1 MPGYFKTLGIPMLE
15 GRDFSQDDMREGN
28 AQVFI
33 VNTAFVKAYLQS
45 QDPLSTS
52 ISVFMNRT
60 KPSNPKF
67 GEPDNPYGRIIGVS
81 ADVKEG
87 TLRDSSEPTVYYNER
102 QLTSEGMTLFVRSP
116 RAAELAK
123 AAGQIVRDTDRNLP
137 LIEVR
142 MLTDFFAETVARDR
156 LTAGVSAAFAISAL
170 LLASMGLYGLL
181 AFTVAERTNE
191 IGIRMALG
199 ARASQ
204 VLGMIV
210 QNGYRLVLFGGLLGL
225 AISLPAS
232 RLLKSLLFGITP
244 YDPWTFITVI
254 ALLVLVTLV
263 AVLIPALRAM
273 RVNPMVA
280 LRSE

>member
-1 MPGYFKTLGIPMLE
+1 
-15 GRDFSQDDMREGN
+15 
-28 AQVFI
+28 
-33 VNTAFVKAYLQS
+33 
-45 QDPLSTS
+45 
-52 ISVFMNRT
+52 
-60 KPSNPKF
+60 
-67 GEPDNPYGRIIGVS
+67 
-81 ADVKEG
+81 
-87 TLRDSSEPTVYYNER
+87 
-102 QLTSEGMTLFVRSP
+102 
-116 RAAELAK
+116 
-123 AAGQIVRDTDRNLP
+123 
-137 LIEVR
+137 